1 MSLYNPMPEA
11 EELNFRMHVN
21 NLLCAV
27 KRLLHFGQQSME
39 QKRRERLV
47 NFSCSIGRIFRY
59 EKWLISGGEYAVL
72 NEREKILQRY
82 CNKIIGILFERRNDL
97 KNMEIRGNID
107 YLSFLKNLFAFFLSE
122 SNLLSFINLIFNM
135 ANGSTFLSK
144 AGDDEKAREWLD
156 SFEFK
161 I

>member
-1 MSLYNPMPEA
+1 MSLYLPTPEA
-11 EELNFRMHVN
+11 EELNFRMHAN

-47 NFSCSIGRIFRY
+47 NFSCSIGRVFRY
-59 EKWLISGGEYAVL
+59 EKWLISGGEYAFL

-97 KNMEIRGNID
+97 KNMKIRGN
-107 YLSFLKNLFAFFLSE
+107 
-122 SNLLSFINLIFNM
+122 M
-135 ANGSTFLSK
+135 ANSSTFLSK

>member
-11 EELNFRMHVN
+11 AELNFRLHII
-21 NLLCAV
+21 NLFCAV
-27 KRLLHFGQQSME
+27 KRLLRFAQEGME

-59 EKWLISGGEYAVL
+59 EKWLISGGEYAFL

-97 KNMEIRGNID
+97 KNMKIRGN
-107 YLSFLKNLFAFFLSE
+107 
-122 SNLLSFINLIFNM
+122 M
-135 ANGSTFLSK
+135 ANSSTFLSK

>member
-1 MSLYNPMPEA
+1 MSLCLPMPEA
-11 EELNFRMHVN
+11 EELNFRMRAN

-27 KRLLHFGQQSME
+27 KRPLHFGQQSME

>member
-1 MSLYNPMPEA
+1 MSLCLPMPEA
-11 EELNFRMHVN
+11 EELNFRMRAN

-27 KRLLHFGQQSME
+27 KRPLHFGQQSME

-59 EKWLISGGEYAVL
+59 EKWLISGGEYAFL

-97 KNMEIRGNID
+97 KNMKIRGN
-107 YLSFLKNLFAFFLSE
+107 
-122 SNLLSFINLIFNM
+122 M
-135 ANGSTFLSK
+135 ANSSTFLSK